1 MPHQTP
7 PTDEQLMPPQ
17 EEILIGR
24 IVDHEATPQ
33 ELERFEHMAD
43 DRPRLWRTLARQQIS
58 MGLLADRVLDETAAA
73 EGVEVARGTRSGWS
87 IVALSGWAA
96 VLVLGVWWA
105 VVAPTPDAPR
115 HPLQLDRVAGTA
127 AQSPMRPDE
136 HLREYLAAPF
146 VIDIL
151 DPIVLETEPLEAGRH
166 RVYFMRRI
174 EEYVDIDTPP
184 DAVIDQA
191 GQFKIDPADLRNP

>member
-1 MPHQTP
+1 MPQETP
-7 PTDEQLMPPQ
+7 PADEQIAQ

-33 ELERFEHMAD
+33 ELERFAHMAD
-43 DRPRLWRTLARQQIS
+43 DRLPLWRTLARQQIS
-58 MGLLADRVLDETAAA
+58 MGLLAEGVLDETAAA
-73 EGVEVARGTRSGWS
+73 EAVEVAQPTRREWS

-105 VVAPTPDAPR
+105 VVAPKHDTPRRP
-115 HPLQLDRVAGTA
+115 PQLDRVVGTA
-127 AQSPMRPDE
+127 PQSPTRPDD

-146 VIDIL
+146 VIGVH
-151 DPIVLETEPLEAGRH
+151 DPIVLETEPLESGRH

-184 DAVIDQA
+184 DAVIDQK
-191 GQFKIDPADLRNP
+191 GQFKIAPAELRK